1 MKKTLY
7 YLVDAG
13 LNPDTNKTWYD
24 ILKGT
29 ISEVILEAKRKNYNT
44 KNIIHISTSFR
55 KSIGILLYDKEFQI
69 NEIKPLYLKLKL
81 KK

>member
-13 LNPDTNKTWYD
+13 INPDTNKKWYD

-29 ISEVILEAKRKNYNT
+29 FSEVVSEAKRKNYSVE
-44 KNIIHISTSFR
+44 NIKHISTSFR
-55 KSIGILLYDKEFQI
+55 KSIGILLYDKELTI
-69 NEIKPLYLKLKL
+69 NEIKPLYLKLTK
-81 KK
+81 